1 MEQGWGG
8 YVASGS
14 VVTSASARPRQPR
27 LSDTLFAAHEV
38 SFASV
43 APLGSN
49 VEAIEAGLQF
59 VAGGTTQV
67 AILGPSG
74 SGKSHLLQAVV
85 GVAARTM
92 AQAPEVVSA
101 EAFLASR
108 RSFDGAE
115 ILVLDDAQVALGRPR
130 MRQDLR
136 RVLEARGRRGRPTL
150 AAFTVDPGPMGSLGL
165 RAVQGLLPSP
175 RMWSI
180 ATVREPSREERPA
193 LLSHLARTE
202 GLRLSSAL
210 STVLARELGG
220 NGHTLVGA
228 MRRLR
233 LEGADWSTSRRTLR
247 GLGLLD
253 PFFSDN
259 SSWDLRHLILRE
271 AERHRI
277 RFARYTPV
285 ELATYTMLHE
295 ARLCERTV
303 AQYLGKEP
311 AEVYGLAARFG
322 RSLGD
327 EGPSGGPGGS
337 SGRAIVNEF
346 VDLIVDSL
354 VR

>member
-1 MEQGWGG
+1 MGSGWESEVGWQ
-8 YVASGS
+8 APQPFRL
-14 VVTSASARPRQPR
+14 SADEAPR
-27 LSDTLFAAHEV
+27 LSDALFPVSDV

-43 APLGSN
+43 APLPSN
-49 VEAIEAGLQF
+49 VEAIEGALQF
-59 VAGGTTQV
+59 VAGRCTQV

-74 SGKSHLLQAVV
+74 TGKSHLLQAVAAV
-85 GVAARTM
+85 GARTIGT
-92 AQAPEVVSA
+92 PLEIVST
-101 EAFLASR
+101 EAFLDSR
-108 RSFDGAE
+108 RGLDVADV
-115 ILVLDDAQVALGRPR
+115 LVLDDVQVVLGRLR

-136 RVLEARGRRGRPTL
+136 RVLEARGRRGKRTL
-150 AAFTVDPGPMGSLGL
+150 TAFTVEPGPMGALGL
-165 RAVQGLLPSP
+165 RAIQGLLPSP
-175 RMWSI
+175 RTWTISTMK
-180 ATVREPSREERPA
+180 EPNREERPT
-193 LLSHLARTE
+193 LLAHLARAE

-277 RFARYTPV
+277 RFAQFSPV
-285 ELATYTMLHE
+285 ELALYTMLHE

-322 RSLGD
+322 RALAE
-327 EGPSGGPGGS
+327 EGA
-337 SGRAIVNEF
+337 GRTLVNEF